1 MNGATASRREGFR
14 KGDGLI
20 EIPASFGPVGR
31 RYAHA
36 DWPLNRKDPADGI
49 EYFEGK
55 PDSVFDTAAV
65 VVFALVGPRPARRA
79 RGNNRGAAV

>member
-1 MNGATASRREGFR
+1 MSILQIIAVLALRLQLG
-14 KGDGLI
+14 
-20 EIPASFGPVGR
+20 
-31 RYAHA
+31 
-36 DWPLNRKDPADGI
+36 RKDPADGI